1 MYKSVLFTDKEIY
14 LLRNIVSDFLSRNVT
29 SEDVNLTIILN
40 RLRDKNPQ
48 ESYVNNSDLGRFPTN
63 Q

>member
-48 ESYVNNSDLGRFPTN
+48 ESYVNNSNLGRFPTN

>member
-48 ESYVNNSDLGRFPTN
+48 ESYGNNSDLGRFSTN